1 MYWQINVITGGVGL
15 VLLVALIFVW
25 RTVSPEC
32 ISVVFIPC
40 IQYEKYICNANEKQY
55 IFFFYYLHL
64 GIHNE
69 ELCAL
74 I

>member
-1 MYWQINVITGGVGL
+1 MYWQINAITGGVGL

-32 ISVVFIPC
+32 ITVVFIPC

-55 IFFFYYLHL
+55 IFFFTIYIWEFIMKNCVH
-64 GIHNE
+64 
-69 ELCAL
+69 
-74 I
+74 